1 MKKQTIGIIILCVL
15 SISFSIYYFSYGQFI
30 YKKQEPKQKADIK
43 ESQEKKIKDAK
54 IKQDLTE
61 KIKNLEGSDYCFSEK
76 DYENGCL
83 YLQDEIKNTDLSFL
97 YKIYSLIGNQQESFI
112 KQEEKIKWKEQIYS
126 VEASISKQK
135 IEEEYQKL
143 YGKPER
149 IDFELINNDNYK
161 ILYNPSDESFYLK
174 KSKKEKPKQI
184 RSYFYKYTNKENEY
198 YIYTS
203 VAFINLIGKNEYT
216 NYEVYQEK
224 EHINLKAEGIYNEI
238 EHFIINEDNYKEY
251 NKYKYTFQKT
261 ESGDYQFINIE
272 KL

>member
-15 SISFSIYYFSYGQFI
+15 SISFSIYYFFYGQSI
-30 YKKQEPKQKADIK
+30 SKKEENKTNIK
-43 ESQEKKIKDAK
+43 ESEEEKLTDSK

-61 KIKNLEGSDYCFSEK
+61 RIKNLEGSDYCFHQK

-83 YLQDEIKNTDLSFL
+83 YLQDVTKNEDLSSF
-97 YKIYSLIGNQQESFI
+97 YKMYSLIENQQENFI
-112 KQEEKIKWKEQIYS
+112 KQDEKIKWKDQIYS
-126 VEASISKQK
+126 AEASISKKK

-143 YGKPER
+143 YGNPEK
-149 IDFELINNDNYK
+149 IDFESINDGNYK
-161 ILYNPSDESFYLK
+161 IIYNSGDESFYLK
-174 KSKKEKPKQI
+174 KSKKEKQKQV
-184 RSYFYKYTNKENEY
+184 RSYFYKYTSKENEY

-224 EHINLKAEGIYNEI
+224 EHINLKAEGIYDELD
-238 EHFIINEDNYKEY
+238 HFVINQDNYKEY
-251 NKYKYTFQKT
+251 DQYKYTFQKT
-261 ESGDYQFINIE
+261 EDGNYQFMNIE